1 MRYSASRPAAAPRRL
16 TLSAGL
22 MRVLAVVFALASA
35 AASEPLAAQGEQRAQ
50 ARAQAELDAAGQRY
64 APAIRHCYQ
73 EGGLKENPALRG
85 QLRVAVMV
93 LPAGS
98 VRHPTVSAS
107 KVHGSGMENVV
118 ECVQALAGSWHF
130 NNGAFRA
137 QRVVLLFD
145 LIPLTS

>member
-1 MRYSASRPAAAPRRL
+1 MTHTASRLTAARDRL
-16 TLSAGL
+16 TLPVGL
-22 MRVLAVVFALASA
+22 MRAIAVVVTVA
-35 AASEPLAAQGEQRAQ
+35 AAVTSEPLAAQARQGSQP
-50 ARAQAELDAAGQRY
+50 RAQAELDAAGQRY
-64 APAIRHCYQ
+64 APAIRNCYQ

-85 QLRVAVMV
+85 KLRVAVTV
-93 LPAGS
+93 LPAGH
-98 VRHPTVSAS
+98 VRNPTVSATQ
-107 KVHGSGMENVV
+107 VHGSGMENVV